1 MKTKTYLNGSGSTVE
16 QGIARIEQRLNRLRE
31 DLKDLHQRKPE
42 NGFKKF
48 TQNIFDRR
56 QN

>member
-1 MKTKTYLNGSGSTVE
+1 MKTKVNGSKETPAETV
-16 QGIARIEQRLNRLRE
+16 ARIEQRLNRLRE
-31 DLKDLHQRKPE
+31 DLKNVHQRKPE